1 MTIDNLSENQRM
13 IAAMVTAGYSN
24 AEISRTMS
32 MSEGNV
38 RNRLTYI
45 YNNLDIQCGCKR
57 ARLAAVFVEEK
68 KKKNA
73 RVEPRTT

>member
-1 MTIDNLSENQRM
+1 MTLDTLSERQRM
-13 IAAMVTAGYSN
+13 IAAMVAAGYSN
-24 AEISRTMS
+24 AEISS
-32 MSEGNV
+32 LLSVSEGNV

-45 YNNLDIQCGCKR
+45 YNDLDIQCGCKR

-73 RVEPRTT
+73 RVEPGTT